1 MKQDPEFA
9 KLYERFGEL
18 LEEEYERTDEVAPD
32 LPPENDEGNREYKLQ
47 LTNLSLFKVKKRK
60 TQMGFRIRVSS
71 VNER

>member
-32 LPPENDEGNREYKLQ
+32 LPPENDEGNREYKL
-47 LTNLSLFKVKKRK
+47 
-60 TQMGFRIRVSS
+60 
-71 VNER
+71 